1 MVARAGSAVRQLDD
15 LLRVYQVGF
24 VAVWPLLGLACVTG
38 WNQPRVIALLAVS
51 VAFNTFGSVLNDVID
66 LPFDTKHPS
75 RSHQWL
81 VRGTLKRRH
90 ALVLAVVQ
98 LPVMVAVHVVA
109 RLPLAALPM
118 LSGAVLGQTI
128 YDLYG
133 KRCSVPPFAEMGQG
147 AAAFLLVSY
156 GAAVSGNPWNSSV
169 WFTATAAMSFILLA
183 NAFHGGLRDIDGEI
197 AYLRYT
203 TPIWLG
209 CRGLRGCA
217 VHISTLMSLY
227 SGINQACLI
236 LVSVLLAT
244 RFAPETER
252 STVLIT
258 AVVAASFLNAVFFFL
273 LHRVKKPA
281 WDALLR
287 VHVTFLAIPLM
298 LSFIPRLG
306 GRASATLFLVYFA
319 PSAAKVVR
327 WISLA
332 VTYFADSTGSAGHD
346 RLPDGRLALPNRSS
360 DKDFPLST
368 PTFVASYSNI
378 ADHPADSHKKV
389 ASSGSLDQGTM
400 KIPVIAGR

>member
-1 MVARAGSAVRQLDD
+1 MVARAASAVWQVND

-24 VAVWPLLGLACVTG
+24 VAIWPLLGLACVTG
-38 WNQPRVIALLAVS
+38 WNLPCVTALLAVS
-51 VAFNTFGSVLNDVID
+51 VAFNTFGSVLNDVVD
-66 LPFDTKHPS
+66 LPFDTRHPS

-81 VRGTLKRRH
+81 VRGTLKRGH

-98 LPVMVAVHVVA
+98 LPVMLAVHVVSGF
-109 RLPLAALPM
+109 PLAALSM
-118 LSGAVLGQTI
+118 LLGAVLGQTV

-133 KRCSVPPFAEMGQG
+133 KRCPVPPFAEMGQG

-156 GAAVSGNPWNSSV
+156 GAAVSRNPWNSSV

-209 CRGLRGCA
+209 CRGRRDRA
-217 VHISTLMSLY
+217 VHISTSMSLY

-236 LVSVLLAT
+236 LVSVLLAA

-252 STVLIT
+252 SAVLIT
-258 AVVAASFLNAVFFFL
+258 AVVAASFLNAVFFLL
-273 LHRVKKPA
+273 LHRIKKPA
-281 WDALLR
+281 WDVLLR

-332 VTYFADSTGSAGHD
+332 GSYVADSTGSGGH
-346 RLPDGRLALPNRSS
+346 GRLS
-360 DKDFPLST
+360 
-368 PTFVASYSNI
+368 
-378 ADHPADSHKKV
+378 
-389 ASSGSLDQGTM
+389 
-400 KIPVIAGR
+400 AGRQPVAK